1 MNKLVL
7 GVIVIAIAGVLAV
20 GVGCTLATAP
30 REVTPSTPDKDTIE
44 FVYFMKDGHEWI
56 LYDGPKVFGGIVHSP
71 KCKCGR

>member
-7 GVIVIAIAGVLAV
+7 GIIVIVIAGVLAV
-20 GVGCTLATAP
+20 GCTMSVKP
-30 REVTPSTPDKDTIE
+30 RDVTSSTPDKDTIE